1 MGRFMPEIALHA
13 KTVSRTEIVWV
24 ALGLTLLAML
34 APAPLYVVAVS
45 ALGLPHVLWEM
56 AWLRQTLA
64 GRLPAAWWLC
74 AGAVVLLQAVA
85 RLGSWRGWLDASA
98 AVTLDMFTLAALAL
112 TVVLARRQLVRPW
125 RTLGSAALMAGGL
138 IAAVYADAV
147 FSTLALLS
155 IAHNFTPLALVPDGA
170 TLSQRPALATRP
182 VLLALFALPCG
193 LAVAALG
200 WDAFAGG
207 AALDAG
213 LYQPSELRWLAQF
226 DERIASLLPALVLA
240 QCLHYYSVI
249 RLLPQSL
256 ESGAWRMDFK
266 KAAIWGSAAL
276 AAYFALD
283 FKEARGLYAIA
294 AGAHAWL
301 EWPVMLLAI
310 SGIHAQRR

>member
-1 MGRFMPEIALHA
+1 MPETALNA

-45 ALGLPHVLWEM
+45 AFGLPHVLWEM

-112 TVVLARRQLVRPW
+112 TVVLARRQLVQPW

-155 IAHNFTPLALVPDGA
+155 IAHNFTPLALVPSGA
-170 TLSQRPALATRP
+170 ALSQRPALTTRP

-213 LYQPSELRWLAQF
+213 VYQPAELRWLAQF
-226 DERIASLLPALVLA
+226 DQRIAALLPALVLA

-256 ESGAWRMDFK
+256 ESGAWRMDLK
-266 KAAIWGSAAL
+266 KTAIWGSAAL
-276 AAYFALD
+276 AAYFVLD

-294 AGAHAWL
+294 AGAHAWI

-310 SGIHAQRR
+310 GGIHAQRR

>member
-1 MGRFMPEIALHA
+1 MPETALNA

-45 ALGLPHVLWEM
+45 AFGLPHVLWEM

-112 TVVLARRQLVRPW
+112 TVVLARRQLVQPW

-155 IAHNFTPLALVPDGA
+155 IAHNFTPLALVPSGA
-170 TLSQRPALATRP
+170 ALSQRPALTTRP

-213 LYQPSELRWLAQF
+213 VYQPAELRWLAQF
-226 DERIASLLPALVLA
+226 DQRIAALLPALVLA

-256 ESGAWRMDFK
+256 ESGAWRMDLK
-266 KAAIWGSAAL
+266 KTAIWGSAAL
-276 AAYFALD
+276 AAYFVLD

-294 AGAHAWL
+294 AGAHAWI
-301 EWPVMLLAI
+301 EWPVILLAI
-310 SGIHAQRR
+310 GGIHAQRR